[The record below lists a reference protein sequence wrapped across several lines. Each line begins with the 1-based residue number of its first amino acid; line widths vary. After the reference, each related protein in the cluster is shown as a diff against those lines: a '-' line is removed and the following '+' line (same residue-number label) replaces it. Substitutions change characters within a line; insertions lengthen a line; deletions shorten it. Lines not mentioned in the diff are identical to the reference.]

1 MQTWTRRQ
9 VLKNGARAAVGGA
22 VARLGL
28 SSRAFAQ
35 MGPPSPLEDSRVRLV
50 VTTEAEAW
58 QAKAVFKPIFS
69 WDTLNLN
76 IDPSQVQPDSRPI
89 QGFGACFNELGWTS
103 LQQLGAGDREGILR
117 ELFDP
122 AAGARFTYCRTPI
135 GGNDFATDAYSYD
148 ETDGDFALN
157 DFSIAHDENTLV
169 PFIQA
174 ALRHQPKL
182 KLWASP
188 WSPPSWMKTNH
199 FYAEAKAYPGMK
211 DNGIRPDQ
219 IGHEGEDMFI
229 QEPRYFEAYA
239 KYFGRYIDAYK
250 AKGISIGMVMP
261 QNEFNSAQNFPSCTW
276 TAEGLTRFLRYLGP
290 EMEKRAVDVFFGTLE
305 RGNPR
310 ILETAMAD
318 KEVARF
324 IKGVGTQWAG
334 KNALPAVHHEFPL
347 LLVFQSEQECG
358 DGSNNWRYTGYCWQ
372 LMKHYFRSGASAY
385 MYWNIA
391 TANGGM
397 STWGWAQNSL
407 VSVDSAAKSFGYT
420 HDYHLLKH
428 LTHFVD
434 LGARNLVTSGT
445 CDDAIAFVN
454 PDGSI
459 ILLIR
464 NELAHP
470 QRVEIHVKTQAAMV
484 ELPADS
490 IGTLRVESSWVS
502 A

>member
-1 MQTWTRRQ
+1 MKHWTRREA
-9 VLKNGARAAVGGA
+9 LKKGTRAAVGAA
-22 VARLGL
+22 VAGLGL

-35 MGPPSPLEDSRVRLV
+35 MGPPSRLEDSRVRLV
-50 VTTEAEAW
+50 ASTEAEAW
-58 QAKAVFKPIFS
+58 QTQPVFKPIFS

-76 IDPSQVQPDSRPI
+76 LDPSQVQPESKPI

-103 LQQLGAGDREGILR
+103 LQQLAEGDREGILR

-122 AAGARFTYCRTPI
+122 AEGARFTYCRTPI
-135 GGNDFATDAYSYD
+135 GANDFATDAYSYD
-148 ETDGDFALN
+148 ETDGDYALK

-182 KLWASP
+182 RLWASP
-188 WSPPSWMKTNH
+188 WSPPSWMKRNH

-211 DNGIRPDQ
+211 DNGIRTDQ

-250 AKGISIGMVMP
+250 AEGISIGMVMP

-276 TAEGLTRFLRYLGP
+276 TPEGLTRFLRYLGP
-290 EMEKRAVDVFFGTLE
+290 EMEKRGVEVFFGTLE

-310 ILETAMAD
+310 MLEMAMAD

-334 KNALPAVHHEFPL
+334 KNALPAVHHEFPS

-358 DGSNNWRYTGYCWQ
+358 DGSNNWRYTGYCWH

-385 MYWNIA
+385 MYWNIS
-391 TANGGM
+391 TANGGL

-407 VSVDSAAKSFGYT
+407 VSIDSAAKSFHYT
-420 HDYHLLKH
+420 HDYYLLKH

-434 LGARNLVTSGT
+434 VGARNLVTTGT
-445 CDDAIAFVN
+445 CDDAMAFVN
-454 PDGSI
+454 PDDSI
-459 ILLIR
+459 VLLIR
-464 NELAHP
+464 NEVSHP
-470 QRVEIHVKTQAAMV
+470 QRVEVHVKNQAAMV

-490 IGTLRVESSWVS
+490 IGTLTVGSSWVS